1 MARIKICDLPKDK
14 KLTQEEARQITGGAR
29 VVEYVSV
36 LPLISV
42 AVVSSV
48 TSLGERFKSKLA
60 AVKKSV
66 EDAGSGG
73 DRED

>member
-1 MARIKICDLPKDK
+1 MARIKIHDLPKDK

-42 AVVSSV
+42 GVVSSV
-48 TSLGERFKSKLA
+48 TSLGERFKSKFA
-60 AVKKSV
+60 AVQKSI
-66 EDAGSGG
+66 EDDGSGG